1 MKPRT
6 PVLVNFVIVVALLL
20 IVYNMFVQN
29 TSFFSS
35 PYFWA
40 TVIIAGIMVFIANGI
55 GDLIENNRFQKL
67 SEEEKQAYLEQK
79 KTPYYKRLWASAF
92 KKQTNA
98 EEQDMIID
106 HGFDGIT
113 ELDNSLPKWWLGL
126 FYFGTVFCVVYVA
139 AYAFTDYAHPVVEY
153 EKEYKEQLAAIAE
166 YEKTAPKIT
175 VETAKYDPANVAEG
189 EALFKTTCL
198 TCHGDGGKGGIGP
211 NLTDD
216 YWINQKEGDVFHNVF
231 WMIENGSPNN
241 PAMRAFIKGGELTGK
256 DAEKIAA
263 YIYHINQEIPPITPA
278 QGGAAPQG
286 TVAPWVK
293 GTPRK

>member
-20 IVYNMFVQN
+20 IIYNMFVQD
-29 TSFFSS
+29 TSFFKS

-55 GDLIENNRFQKL
+55 GDLIENKKF
-67 SEEEKQAYLEQK
+67 SELTEEQRQEYLAEK
-79 KTPYYKRLWASAF
+79 KIPFYKRLWASAF
-92 KKQTNA
+92 KKQTNEDA
-98 EEQDMIID
+98 PEMIID

-126 FYFGTVFCVVYVA
+126 FYFGCVFCVVYVS
-139 AYAFTDYAHPVVEY
+139 AYAFTDFAHPLAEY
-153 EKEYKEQLAAIAE
+153 DKEYKAQLASIAE

-175 VETAKYDPANVAEG
+175 VETAKYDPSNIAEG
-189 EALFKTTCL
+189 KALFVTNCA
-198 TCHGDGGKGGIGP
+198 TCHHEDGRGGIGP

-216 YWINQKEGDVFHNVF
+216 YWINIKEKDVFHNVF
-231 WMIENGSPNN
+231 WMDQNGSPNN
-241 PAMRAFIKGGELTGK
+241 PAMKGFIKEGILTGA
-256 DAEKIAA
+256 DVQKIAA
-263 YIYHINQEIPPITPA
+263 YVYHINQELPPVTEA

-286 TVAPWVK
+286 EVAPWVT